1 MKNKKK
7 KQNML
12 MRKNALL
19 VFLILANLWYT
30 LVLII
35 HEKVR
40 RSFRIPLYEGLFQE
54 TGNYLVGSALLS
66 LCCVFVFRLG
76 TWLKPSTKR
85 NEISVSIITLW
96 FSLLKTRKYFIFIR
110 FIALLFSAVLHKI
123 IFFLY
128 VG

>member
-1 MKNKKK
+1 
-7 KQNML
+7 ML

-76 TWLKPSTKR
+76 T
-85 NEISVSIITLW
+85 
-96 FSLLKTRKYFIFIR
+96 
-110 FIALLFSAVLHKI
+110 
-123 IFFLY
+123 
-128 VG
+128 